1 MMPVR
6 ETSPT
11 VGFSP
16 TSPVI
21 DAGHVTEPSVSVPI
35 AAAARLAAT
44 ATPEPLLDP
53 QAVRSVAYGLRV
65 SPPTALQPL
74 DEKSERM
81 FAHSDRLLFPRMIA
95 PASIRPRTTGASRA
109 GKFFVNASDPAVF
122 GR

>member
-1 MMPVR
+1 MGTTPAR

-11 VGFSP
+11 VGFNP

-21 DAGHVTEPSVSVPI
+21 ADGHVTEPSVSVPI

-53 QAVRSVAYGLRV
+53 HAVRSFAYGLRA

-74 DEKSERM
+74 VEKSERM
-81 FAHSDRLLFPRMIA
+81 FAHSDKLLFARMIA
-95 PASIRPRTTGASRA
+95 PASTRRRTSGASRA
-109 GKFFVNASDPAVF
+109 GRFFA
-122 GR
+122 